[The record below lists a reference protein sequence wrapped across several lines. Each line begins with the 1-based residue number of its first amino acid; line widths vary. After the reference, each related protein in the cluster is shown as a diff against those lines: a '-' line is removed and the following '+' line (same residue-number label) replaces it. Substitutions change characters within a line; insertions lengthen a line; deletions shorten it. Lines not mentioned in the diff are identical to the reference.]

1 MKNDNVIEIADVVQ
15 TPSKRKLAVIGALV
29 ITSIVSIAA
38 FALAIRAA
46 GVDEES
52 NFTEN

>member
-1 MKNDNVIEIADVVQ
+1 MKNDNVIELAEHVSV
-15 TPSKRKLAVIGALV
+15 PSKRKLAVIGALV
-29 ITSIVSIAA
+29 ITSVVSIAA